1 MKLISLLIDFCEV
14 LHCCVVVVV
23 AVVEVVIAGGLW
35 LLE

>member
-14 LHCCVVVVV
+14 LHCCVVV

>member
-1 MKLISLLIDFCEV
+1 MKLIALLIDFYEV

-23 AVVEVVIAGGLW
+23 VVVVVAAGGLR

>member
-1 MKLISLLIDFCEV
+1 MKLISLLIDFYEV

-23 AVVEVVIAGGLW
+23 VVVVAAGGLR

>member
-23 AVVEVVIAGGLW
+23 VVVIAGGLW

>member
-1 MKLISLLIDFCEV
+1 MKLISLLIDFYEV

-23 AVVEVVIAGGLW
+23 VVVVVAAGGLR

>member
-14 LHCCVVVVV
+14 LHCCIVVVV
-23 AVVEVVIAGGLW
+23 VVEVVIAGGLW

>member
-23 AVVEVVIAGGLW
+23 VVEVVIAGGLW